1 MNMQSADLRPINIY
15 TLGRFD
21 IVLDGAPLRYVFK
34 APRKPLV
41 LLKALLSGGKGGVSQ
56 EALREALWPE
66 LEQWSAVK
74 ALYATVLQ
82 LRKLLGRKSAV
93 KVDPARVALDPEDC
107 WVDAWA
113 FENAVGQATD
123 PTELLWALRFYRGM
137 FLSDAEHS
145 LASDARQRLRRT
157 FIRAVLQLGQGYE
170 RIGDTQSAIDLYL
183 MALDADSTSEDVHR
197 GLMRCLAQE
206 GQSSAV
212 AAAFLRCRAM
222 LIRHF
227 GTEPSPL
234 TEKIYRQA
242 CPASAG
248 AGAGNLRAHELPP
261 RVFRAT
267 AESASMR

>member
-1 MNMQSADLRPINIY
+1 MNMQCANSRPINIY

-21 IVLDGAPLRYVFK
+21 VVLDAVPLRFVFK

-41 LLKALLSGGKGGVSQ
+41 LLKALLSGGRAGVSQ
-56 EALREALWPE
+56 EALRVALWPE

-93 KVDPARVALDPEDC
+93 KVDPTRVALDPEDC

-113 FENAVGQATD
+113 FEHAVAEARD

-157 FIRAVLQLGQGYE
+157 FFRSVLQLGLGYE

-183 MALDADSTSEDVHR
+183 MALEADATCEDVHR
-197 GLMRCLAQE
+197 GLMRCLALE

-222 LIRHF
+222 LTRHF
-227 GTEPSPL
+227 GTEPSAL
-234 TEKIYRQA
+234 TEKIYREA
-242 CPASAG
+242 CSRAISVVG
-248 AGAGNLRAHELPP
+248 APQLPP
-261 RVFRAT
+261 PGFGST
-267 AESASMR
+267 AEYASMR

>member
-1 MNMQSADLRPINIY
+1 MNMQSADSTPINIY

-21 IVLDGAPLRYVFK
+21 VVLDGAPLRFVFK

-41 LLKALLSGGKGGVSQ
+41 LLKALLAGGRVGVSQ
-56 EALREALWPE
+56 EALRATLWPE
-66 LEQWSAVK
+66 LEQWSGVK

-82 LRKLLGRKSAV
+82 LRRLLGRKSAV
-93 KVDPARVALDPEDC
+93 KVDAVRVALDPEDC

-113 FENAVGQATD
+113 FEHAVAQARD

-157 FIRAVLQLGQGYE
+157 FFQSVLQLGQGYE

-183 MALDADSTSEDVHR
+183 MALEADATCEDVHR
-197 GLMRCLAQE
+197 GLMRCLAEE

-212 AAAFLRCRAM
+212 AAAFLRCRTM
-222 LIRHF
+222 LMRHF
-227 GTEPSPL
+227 GTEPSAL
-234 TEKIYRQA
+234 TEKIYREA
-242 CPASAG
+242 CPMRG
-248 AGAGNLRAHELPP
+248 ALELPP
-261 RVFRAT
+261 PPFRGA
-267 AESASMR
+267 AECASMR